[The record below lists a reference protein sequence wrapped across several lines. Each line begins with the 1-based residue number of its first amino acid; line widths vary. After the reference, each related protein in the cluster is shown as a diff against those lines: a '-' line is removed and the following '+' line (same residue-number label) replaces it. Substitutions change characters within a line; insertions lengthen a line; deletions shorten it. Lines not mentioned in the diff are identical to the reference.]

1 MSLAQH
7 DAGRLPAEELSIEP
21 YNHIQFCGTMSTEL
35 TWLGHSTF
43 LVKTASH
50 SILID
55 PFLSDNPA
63 AAVSADDVEADAI
76 LITHGHF
83 DHIADA
89 VAIAKRTAATVI
101 ANFEISEWLTAQG
114 VENVH
119 GMHIGGS
126 HQFDFAKVKLTIA
139 HHGSMLPDG
148 SNGGN
153 PTGIV
158 LTTDD
163 ATIYFAGDTG
173 LFLDMQL
180 IADNNLDVAVLPIGD
195 NYTMGPEDAVKAAKF
210 LKAKHVVPCHFDTWP
225 MIAQDSQAWAKVLES
240 ETGSKALL
248 LKVGSPSVIS

>member
-1 MSLAQH
+1 MLVECVFGRPWLISQH
-7 DAGRLPAEELSIEP
+7 QIHRTSI
-21 YNHIQFCGTMSTEL
+21 MSTEL

-43 LVKTASH
+43 LVKTATH

-55 PFLSDNPA
+55 PFLTDNPA
-63 AAVSADDVEADAI
+63 ATVTADEIAADAI
-76 LITHGHF
+76 LITHGHW
-83 DHIADA
+83 DHVGDA
-89 VAIAKRTAATVI
+89 IAIAKRTGAVVV

-114 VENVH
+114 VSRVH

-148 SNGGN
+148 SHGGN

-158 LTTDD
+158 LTTSD

-195 NYTMGPEDAVKAAKF
+195 NYTMGPEDSVKAAGF

-225 MIAQDSQAWAKVLES
+225 LIAQDTRAWATELETAT
-240 ETGSKALL
+240 ESKAML
-248 LKVGSPSVIS
+248 LKVGTPAVIS

>member
-1 MSLAQH
+1 
-7 DAGRLPAEELSIEP
+7 
-21 YNHIQFCGTMSTEL
+21 MSTEL

-55 PFLSDNPA
+55 PFLTDNPA
-63 AAVSADDVEADAI
+63 ATVSAEDVSADAI

-83 DHIADA
+83 DHVGDA
-89 VAIAKRTAATVI
+89 VAIAKRTSAVVI
-101 ANFEISEWLTAQG
+101 SNFEICEWLSAQG
-114 VENVH
+114 VDNVH
-119 GMHIGGS
+119 GMHIGGF
-126 HQFDFAKVKLTIA
+126 HQFDFASVKLTIA

-148 SNGGN
+148 SHGGN
-153 PTGIV
+153 PTGII
-158 LTTDD
+158 LATND

-180 IADNNLDVAVLPIGD
+180 IADHELDVAVLPIGD

-225 MIAQDSQAWAKVLES
+225 LIAQDADAWAAELENA
-240 ETGSKALL
+240 TQSKALL
-248 LKVGSPSVIS
+248 LKVGTPSVIS

>member
-1 MSLAQH
+1 
-7 DAGRLPAEELSIEP
+7 
-21 YNHIQFCGTMSTEL
+21 MSTEL

-43 LVKTASH
+43 LVKTESH

-55 PFLSDNPA
+55 PFLTENPA
-63 AAVSADDVEADAI
+63 ATMSANEVSADAI

-83 DHIADA
+83 DHIGDA
-89 VAIAKRTAATVI
+89 IAIAKRTGAVVI

-114 VENVH
+114 LENVH

-148 SNGGN
+148 SHGGN
-153 PTGIV
+153 PAGIV
-158 LTTDD
+158 LTTSDC
-163 ATIYFAGDTG
+163 TLYFAGDTG

-180 IADNNLDVAVLPIGD
+180 IADNGLDVAVLPIGD

-225 MIAQDSQAWAKVLES
+225 LIAQDSDAWATELEAS
-240 ETGSKALL
+240 TDSKALL
-248 LKVGSPSVIS
+248 LKVDHPAVVS